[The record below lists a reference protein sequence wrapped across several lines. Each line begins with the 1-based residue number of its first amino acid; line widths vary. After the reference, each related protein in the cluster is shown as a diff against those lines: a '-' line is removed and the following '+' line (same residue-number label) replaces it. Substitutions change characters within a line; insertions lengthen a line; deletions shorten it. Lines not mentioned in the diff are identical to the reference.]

1 MLRKSRTRTSD
12 SVERRTPRLTDET
25 TTPPAQPPGDSQ
37 RGHVTPISIESEVKK
52 SYLDYAMSVI
62 VSRALPDLR
71 DGLKPVQRRILYSMN
86 EQGHTPDRGYV
97 KSARV
102 VGDVMGK
109 YHPHGDL
116 SIYDTLVR
124 MAQPFSMGLLLI
136 DGQGNFG
143 SVDDDPPAAMRY
155 TESRLTRASM
165 AIMAD
170 LDKDTVDFQDNYDGK
185 EREPSV
191 LPSRI
196 PNLLVN
202 GAGGI
207 AVGMAT
213 NIPPHNLGEIVDACL
228 ALIDRPDIPLDEFLD
243 IVPGPDFPT
252 GGEIIGRT
260 GARQALMTGRGS
272 VVVRGVANIET
283 IRKDREAIIITSIP
297 FQINKATMV
306 ARIAELVREKRIEGI
321 GDLRDESDRNGM
333 RVVIELKRDASG
345 EVVLNQLYR
354 FTQLQSAF
362 PVNALA
368 LNRGRPEQMGLR
380 DMLTAFV
387 DFREEVVV
395 RRTRFELGKARDR
408 AHILVGL
415 AIAVANIDEVIVIIR
430 SSKDPA
436 EARERLMGQSWPIGD
451 MMPLIE
457 LIADPRTVVVDGD
470 RVRLTDEQT
479 RAILALTLSR
489 LTGLGRDEIF
499 SEGRELAALIRS
511 HLELLASRD
520 AIMAVVRAELVEVRE
535 QFAVPRRSI
544 IVEGEADVE
553 DEDLIARED
562 MVITVTHAGYV
573 KRTALATYRTQHR
586 GGRGRSGMSM
596 KDEDAVT
603 RVFSASTH
611 APMLFFSSG
620 GKAYKLKVWRLPLG
634 TPTSRGKA
642 FVNLF
647 PIEPGETMTSI
658 LALPE
663 DEAAWDGLD
672 VMFATRSG
680 GIRRNKLSDFVQ
692 INRNGKI
699 AMKLDEGDSI
709 VGVSLCTSADDV
721 LLSTS
726 NGRAIRFAADDV
738 RVFMSR
744 DSTGVRGIRLA
755 EGDSVLSMA
764 ILRAVEAT
772 PAERLAYLKH
782 VSAMRA
788 AETGEAD
795 AEDAISPVVEDDEDD
810 SGVVDDT
817 ALSIERIAE
826 LGAAEQRLLTVS
838 SEGYGK
844 RTSAYDFRRT
854 GRGGQGLIAQDMS
867 RRGGRLVAS
876 FPVEDN
882 DELLLVTDV
891 GQLIRVP
898 VGQIRVAGRNTQGV
912 TIFRTTEKEHVV
924 SVERLEGAADEAV
937 VDDGAEDTPPE
948 EEAS

>member
-1 MLRKSRTRTSD
+1 
-12 SVERRTPRLTDET
+12 
-25 TTPPAQPPGDSQ
+25 
-37 RGHVTPISIESEVKK
+37 
-52 SYLDYAMSVI
+52 
-62 VSRALPDLR
+62 
-71 DGLKPVQRRILYSMN
+71 
-86 EQGHTPDRGYV
+86 
-97 KSARV
+97 
-102 VGDVMGK
+102 
-109 YHPHGDL
+109 
-116 SIYDTLVR
+116 
-124 MAQPFSMGLLLI
+124 
-136 DGQGNFG
+136 
-143 SVDDDPPAAMRY
+143 
-155 TESRLTRASM
+155 
-165 AIMAD
+165 
-170 LDKDTVDFQDNYDGK
+170 
-185 EREPSV
+185 
-191 LPSRI
+191 
-196 PNLLVN
+196 
-202 GAGGI
+202 
-207 AVGMAT
+207 
-213 NIPPHNLGEIVDACL
+213 
-228 ALIDRPDIPLDEFLD
+228 
-243 IVPGPDFPT
+243 
-252 GGEIIGRT
+252 
-260 GARQALMTGRGS
+260 
-272 VVVRGVANIET
+272 
-283 IRKDREAIIITSIP
+283 
-297 FQINKATMV
+297 
-306 ARIAELVREKRIEGI
+306 
-321 GDLRDESDRNGM
+321 
-333 RVVIELKRDASG
+333 
-345 EVVLNQLYR
+345 
-354 FTQLQSAF
+354 
-362 PVNALA
+362 
-368 LNRGRPEQMGLR
+368 
-380 DMLTAFV
+380 
-387 DFREEVVV
+387 
-395 RRTRFELGKARDR
+395 
-408 AHILVGL
+408 
-415 AIAVANIDEVIVIIR
+415 
-430 SSKDPA
+430 
-436 EARERLMGQSWPIGD
+436 
-451 MMPLIE
+451 
-457 LIADPRTVVVDGD
+457 
-470 RVRLTDEQT
+470 
-479 RAILALTLSR
+479 
-489 LTGLGRDEIF
+489 
-499 SEGRELAALIRS
+499 
-511 HLELLASRD
+511 
-520 AIMAVVRAELVEVRE
+520 
-535 QFAVPRRSI
+535 
-544 IVEGEADVE
+544 
-553 DEDLIARED
+553 

-663 DEAAWDGLD
+663 DEATWDALD

-680 GIRRNKLSDFVQ
+680 GVRRNKLSDFVQ

-755 EGDSVLSMA
+755 KDDTVLSMA
-764 ILRAVEAT
+764 ILRAVDAT

-795 AEDAISPVVEDDEDD
+795 ADDAAPAPVEDEEDEA
-810 SGVVDDT
+810 GVETVA
-817 ALSIERIAE
+817 ALSLERLAQ

-838 SEGYGK
+838 SEGFGK

-854 GRGGQGLIAQDMS
+854 GRGGQGLIAQDLS

-912 TIFRTTEKEHVV
+912 TIFRTTENEHVV

-937 VDDGAEDTPPE
+937 EDGGEG
-948 EEAS
+948 EASTEGEAS

>member
-1 MLRKSRTRTSD
+1 LAD
-12 SVERRTPRLTDET
+12 DT
-25 TTPPAQPPGDSQ
+25 TIPPDDGR
-37 RGHVTPISIESEVKK
+37 RGHVSPISIEAEVKR

-62 VSRALPDLR
+62 VSRALPDVR

-143 SVDDDPPAAMRY
+143 SVDNDPPAAMRY
-155 TESRLTRASM
+155 TECRLTRASM
-165 AIMAD
+165 AILAD
-170 LDKDTVDFQDNYDGK
+170 LDKDTVDFKENYDGK
-185 EREPSV
+185 EEEPSV

-213 NIPPHNLGEIVDACL
+213 NIPPHNLGEIIDACL
-228 ALIDRPDIPLDEFLD
+228 ALIDDPNIALDAFLD
-243 IVPGPDFPT
+243 IVPAPDFPT
-252 GGEIIGRT
+252 GGEIIGRS

-272 VVVRGVANIET
+272 VVVRGVATIEE

-297 FQINKATMV
+297 FQVNKAAMV
-306 ARIAELVREKRIEGI
+306 ERIGELVREKRIEGI
-321 GDLRDESDRNGM
+321 GEMRDESDRNGM
-333 RVVIELKRDASG
+333 RVVVELKRDASA

-354 FTQLQSAF
+354 FTPLQSTF

-380 DMLTAFV
+380 EMLGAFV
-387 DFREEVVV
+387 TFREEVVV
-395 RRTRFELGKARDR
+395 RRIRHELAKARDR
-408 AHILVGL
+408 AHVLVGL
-415 AIAVANIDEVIVIIR
+415 AIAVANIDEVIQIIR
-430 SSKDPA
+430 TSKDPA
-436 EARERLMGQSWPIGD
+436 EARERLVARDWPIGD
-451 MMPLIE
+451 MMALIR
-457 LIADPRTVVVDGD
+457 LVADPRTIVVDDD

-479 RAILALTLSR
+479 RALLALTLSR
-489 LTGLGRDEIF
+489 LTGLGRDEIL
-499 SEGRELAALIRS
+499 SEGAELAGIIQG
-511 HLELLASRD
+511 HLDLLSSRD
-520 AIMAVVRAELVEVRE
+520 AIMGVVRAELVEVRDA
-535 QFAVPRRSI
+535 FAVPRRSI
-544 IVEGEADVE
+544 IVEGDADVE
-553 DEDLIARED
+553 DEDLIAREE

-573 KRTALATYRTQHR
+573 KRTPLSTYRTQHR
-586 GGRGRSGMSM
+586 GGRGRSGMST
-596 KDEDAVT
+596 KNEDAVT

-663 DEAAWDGLD
+663 DEASWDSLD

-680 GIRRNKLSDFVQ
+680 GVRRNKLSDFVQ
-692 INRNGKI
+692 INRAGKI

-709 VGVSLCTSADDV
+709 VGVALCTSADDV
-721 LLSTS
+721 LLSTAA
-726 NGRAIRFAADDV
+726 GRCIRFAADDV
-738 RVFMSR
+738 RVFASR
-744 DSTGVRGIRLA
+744 DSTGVRGVRLA
-755 EGDSVLSMA
+755 EGDRVISMA
-764 ILRAVEAT
+764 ILRAVPAT
-772 PAERLAYLKH
+772 PAERAAYLKIATAQR
-782 VSAMRA
+782 SAGVGEGDEVGA
-788 AETGEAD
+788 A
-795 AEDAISPVVEDDEDD
+795 PDEDEETAE
-810 SGVVDDT
+810 GLVVLT
-817 ALSIERIAE
+817 PERIAE
-826 LGAAEQRLLTVS
+826 LASAEQIVLTVS
-838 SEGYGK
+838 SEGFGK
-844 RTSAYDFRRT
+844 RTSAYDYRRT
-854 GRGGQGLIAQDMS
+854 GRGGQGLIAQDLS
-867 RRGGRLVAS
+867 RKGGRLVAS
-876 FPVEDN
+876 FPVEER
-882 DELLLVTDV
+882 DELLLVTDQ

-898 VGQIRVAGRNTQGV
+898 VEQVRIAGRNTQGV
-912 TIFRTTEKEHVV
+912 TIFRTADDEHVV
-924 SVERLEGAADEAV
+924 SVERLEGEGESDV
-937 VDDGAEDTPPE
+937 E
-948 EEAS
+948 EIEPAS

>member
-1 MLRKSRTRTSD
+1 M
-12 SVERRTPRLTDET
+12 TDET
-25 TTPPAQPPGDSQ
+25 TLPPDDGR
-37 RGHVTPISIESEVKK
+37 RGHVSPISIEEEVKK

-62 VSRALPDLR
+62 VSRALPDVR

-86 EQGHTPDRGYV
+86 EQGHTPDRPYV

-143 SVDDDPPAAMRY
+143 SVDNDPPAAMRY
-155 TESRLTRASM
+155 SECRLTRASM
-165 AIMAD
+165 AILAD
-170 LDKDTVDFQDNYDGK
+170 LDKDTVDFKENYDGK
-185 EREPSV
+185 ETEPSV

-213 NIPPHNLGEIVDACL
+213 NIPPHNLGEIIDACL
-228 ALIDRPDIPLDEFLD
+228 ALIDTPDIPLDQFLD

-260 GARQALMTGRGS
+260 GAREALMTGRGS
-272 VVVRGVANIET
+272 VVMRGVASIEE
-283 IRKDREAIIITSIP
+283 IRKDREAIIVTAIP
-297 FQINKATMV
+297 YQVNKAAMV
-306 ARIAELVREKRIEGI
+306 ARIAELVREKRIEGVA
-321 GDLRDESDRNGM
+321 DLRDESDRTGM

-354 FTQLQSAF
+354 FTPLQSAF

-380 DMLTAFV
+380 EMLGAFV
-387 DFREEVVV
+387 AFREEVVV
-395 RRTRFELGKARDR
+395 RRTRFELSKARDR
-408 AHILVGL
+408 AHVLVGL
-415 AIAVANIDEVIVIIR
+415 AIAVANIDEVIAIIR

-436 EARERLMGQSWPIGD
+436 EARERLTARDWPIGD
-451 MMPLIE
+451 MIDLIS
-457 LIADPRTVVVDGD
+457 LIADPRTVVIDGD
-470 RVRLTDEQT
+470 KVRLSDEQA

-489 LTGLGRDEIF
+489 LTGLGREEIF
-499 SEGRELAALIRS
+499 SEASELASAIQA
-511 HLELLASRD
+511 HLDLLGSRE
-520 AIMAVVRAELVEVRE
+520 AIMAVVRAELTEVRE
-535 QFAVPRRSI
+535 AFAVPRRTA
-544 IVEGEADVE
+544 IVEGDADVE

-573 KRTALATYRTQHR
+573 KRTPLTTYRTQHR
-586 GGRGRSGMSM
+586 GGKGRSGMST

-647 PIEPGETMTSI
+647 PIETGETMTSI

-663 DEAAWDGLD
+663 DEATWDSLD

-680 GIRRNKLSDFVQ
+680 GVRRNKLSDFVQ

-699 AMKLDEGDSI
+699 AMKLDPGDAI
-709 VGVSLCTSADDV
+709 VGVSLCTSAEDV

-726 NGRAIRFAADDV
+726 AGRCIRFSVSDV
-738 RVFMSR
+738 RVFASR
-744 DSTGVRGIRLA
+744 DSTGVRGVRLA
-755 EGDSVLSMA
+755 EGDSVISMA
-764 ILRAVEAT
+764 ILRAVDAT
-772 PAERLAYLKH
+772 PGERTAYIKH
-782 VSAMRA
+782 ATAMRA
-788 AETGEAD
+788 AESGEGEEA
-795 AEDAISPVVEDDEDD
+795 AVATEEDDEGSADGPV
-810 SGVVDDT
+810 SLSVD
-817 ALSIERIAE
+817 RIAE
-826 LGAAEQRLLTVS
+826 LGAAEQHVLTVS
-838 SEGYGK
+838 SEGFGK
-844 RTSAYDFRRT
+844 RSSAYDFRRT
-854 GRGGQGLIAQDMS
+854 GRGGQGLIAQDLS
-867 RRGGRLVAS
+867 KRGGRLVAS
-876 FPVEDN
+876 FPVEDA
-882 DELLLVTDV
+882 DEILLVTDQ

-898 VGQIRVAGRNTQGV
+898 VTQIRIAGRNTQGV
-912 TIFRTTEKEHVV
+912 TVFRTAQDEHVV
-924 SVERLEGAADEAV
+924 SVERLEGEAAADE
-937 VDDGAEDTPPE
+937 EPPE
-948 EEAS
+948 DESGSLSD

>member
-1 MLRKSRTRTSD
+1 
-12 SVERRTPRLTDET
+12 
-25 TTPPAQPPGDSQ
+25 
-37 RGHVTPISIESEVKK
+37 
-52 SYLDYAMSVI
+52 
-62 VSRALPDLR
+62 
-71 DGLKPVQRRILYSMN
+71 MN

-260 GARQALMTGRGS
+260 GARQALMTGKGS
-272 VVVRGVANIET
+272 VVVRGVATIET

-297 FQINKATMV
+297 FQVNKATMV
-306 ARIAELVREKRIEGI
+306 ARIAELVREKRVEGI

-380 DMLTAFV
+380 EMLTAFV
-387 DFREEVVV
+387 VFREEVVV

-408 AHILVGL
+408 AHVLVGL

-436 EARERLMGQSWPIGD
+436 EARERLMAKSWPIGD

-457 LIADPRTVVVDGD
+457 LIADPRTVVVEGD
-470 RVRLTDEQT
+470 QVRLTDEQT

-499 SEGRELAALIRS
+499 AEGRELAALIRS
-511 HLELLASRD
+511 HLDLLASRD

-544 IVEGEADVE
+544 IVEGDADVE

-680 GIRRNKLSDFVQ
+680 GVRRNKLSDFVQ

-755 EGDSVLSMA
+755 EGDTVLSMA
-764 ILRAVEAT
+764 ILRAVDAT

-788 AETGEAD
+788 AETGEAEADDASSTPVEDEEEDAD
-795 AEDAISPVVEDDEDD
+795 AEAVA
-810 SGVVDDT
+810 
-817 ALSIERIAE
+817 ALSLERLAQ

-854 GRGGQGLIAQDMS
+854 GRGA
-867 RRGGRLVAS
+867 RA
-876 FPVEDN
+876 
-882 DELLLVTDV
+882 
-891 GQLIRVP
+891 
-898 VGQIRVAGRNTQGV
+898 
-912 TIFRTTEKEHVV
+912 
-924 SVERLEGAADEAV
+924 
-937 VDDGAEDTPPE
+937 
-948 EEAS
+948 

>member
-1 MLRKSRTRTSD
+1 MTEEIT
-12 SVERRTPRLTDET
+12 
-25 TTPPAQPPGDSQ
+25 PPGDPQ
-37 RGHVTPISIESEVKK
+37 RGHVTPISIEDEVKK

-124 MAQPFSMGLLLI
+124 MAQPFSMSLLLI

-143 SVDDDPPAAMRY
+143 SVDNDPPAAMRY
-155 TESRLTRASM
+155 TESRLTKAAM

-170 LDKDTVDFQDNYDGK
+170 LDKDTVDFKENYDGK
-185 EREPSV
+185 EQEPAV

-213 NIPPHNLGEIVDACL
+213 NIPPHNLGEIIDACL
-228 ALIDRPDIPLDEFLD
+228 ALIDRPDLPLDELLD

-272 VVVRGVANIET
+272 VVVRGVATIEE
-283 IRKDREAIIITSIP
+283 IRKDREAIIITAIP
-297 FQINKATMV
+297 FQVNKAALV
-306 ARIAELVREKRIEGI
+306 ARIAELVHEKRVEGVS
-321 GDLRDESDRNGM
+321 DMRDESDRTGM
-333 RVVIELKRDASG
+333 RVVVELKRDASA

-354 FTQLQSAF
+354 FTPLQSAF

-368 LNRGRPEQMGLR
+368 LNRGRPEQLGLR
-380 DMLTAFV
+380 DMLAAFIT
-387 DFREEVVV
+387 FREEVVV
-395 RRTRFELGKARDR
+395 RRTRHELSKARDR
-408 AHILVGL
+408 AHVLVGL
-415 AIAVANIDEVIVIIR
+415 AIAVANIDEVIHIIR
-430 SSKDPA
+430 TSRDPA
-436 EARERLMGQSWPIGD
+436 EARERLVARDWPIGD

-457 LIADPRTVVVDGD
+457 LVADPRTVVVDGD
-470 RVRLTDEQT
+470 QVRLTDEQT

-489 LTGLGRDEIF
+489 LTGLGREDIL
-499 SEGRELAALIRS
+499 SEARGLAADIKAYLD
-511 HLELLASRD
+511 LLGSRD

-535 QFAVPRRSI
+535 AFAVPRRTI
-544 IVEGEADVE
+544 IVEGDADVE

-586 GGRGRSGMSM
+586 GGRGRSGMST

-611 APMLFFSSG
+611 SPMLFFASS

-658 LALPE
+658 LTLPE
-663 DEAAWDGLD
+663 DETLWDSLD

-680 GIRRNKLSDFVQ
+680 GVRRNKLSDFVQ

-699 AMKLDEGDSI
+699 AMKLDDGDSI
-709 VGVSLCTSADDV
+709 IGVGLCTAVDDI
-721 LLSTS
+721 LLTTAL
-726 NGRAIRFAADDV
+726 GRCIRFGADDV
-738 RVFMSR
+738 RVFAGR
-744 DSTGVRGIRLA
+744 ESTGVRGIRLA
-755 EGDSVLSMA
+755 NDDSVISMA
-764 ILRAVEAT
+764 VLTGINAT
-772 PAERLAYLKH
+772 PAEREAFMKH
-782 VSAMRA
+782 ASAQRQAVSDDD
-788 AETGEAD
+788 AESGAPAPEAD
-795 AEDAISPVVEDDEDD
+795 EDEEEGGEGAVTLTP
-810 SGVVDDT
+810 
-817 ALSIERIAE
+817 ERIAE
-826 LGAAEQRLLTVS
+826 LAEAAQMVLTIS
-838 SEGYGK
+838 SEGFGK
-844 RTSAYDFRRT
+844 RTLAYDYRRS
-854 GRGGQGLIAQDMS
+854 GRGGRGLLAHDLS

-876 FPVEDN
+876 FPVDDS
-882 DELLLVTDV
+882 DEILLVTDQ

-898 VGQIRVAGRNTQGV
+898 VAQVSIARRNTQGV
-912 TIFRTTEKEHVV
+912 TIFRTADNEHVV
-924 SVERLEGAADEAV
+924 SVERLEGEAGSPEGDAPAAV
-937 VDDGAEDTPPE
+937 PE
-948 EEAS
+948 ETNGGNSE

>member
-1 MLRKSRTRTSD
+1 
-12 SVERRTPRLTDET
+12 LTDET
-25 TTPPAQPPGDSQ
+25 TIPPDDGR
-37 RGHVTPISIESEVKK
+37 RGHVSPVSIEAEVKR

-62 VSRALPDLR
+62 VSRALPDVR

-86 EQGHTPDRGYV
+86 EQGHTPERGYV

-143 SVDDDPPAAMRY
+143 SVDNDPPAAMRY
-155 TESRLTRASM
+155 TECRLTRASM
-165 AIMAD
+165 AILAD
-170 LDKDTVDFQDNYDGK
+170 LDKDTVDFRENYDGK
-185 EREPSV
+185 EQEPSV

-228 ALIDRPDIPLDEFLD
+228 ALIDTPGIPLEQLLD

-272 VVVRGVANIET
+272 VVVRGVATIED

-297 FQINKATMV
+297 FQVNKAAMV
-306 ARIAELVREKRIEGI
+306 ERIGELVREKRIEGI
-321 GDLRDESDRNGM
+321 GEMRDESDRNGM
-333 RVVIELKRDASG
+333 RVVIELKRDASA

-354 FTQLQSAF
+354 FTPLQSTF

-368 LNRGRPEQMGLR
+368 LNRGRPEQLGLR
-380 DMLTAFV
+380 EMLNAFV
-387 DFREEVVV
+387 AFREEVVV
-395 RRTRFELGKARDR
+395 RRIRHELAKARDR
-408 AHILVGL
+408 AHVLVGL
-415 AIAVANIDEVIVIIR
+415 AIAVANIDEVIHIIR
-430 SSKDPA
+430 TSKDPA
-436 EARERLMGQSWPIGD
+436 EARERLVARDWPIGD
-451 MMPLIE
+451 MMDLIG
-457 LIADPRTVVVDGD
+457 LIADPRTIVVDGD

-489 LTGLGRDEIF
+489 LTGLGREEIF
-499 SEGRELAALIRS
+499 SEGVDLARIIKGHLDLLSSRE
-511 HLELLASRD
+511 

-535 QFAVPRRSI
+535 AFAVPRRTV
-544 IVEGEADVE
+544 IVEGDADVE

-573 KRTALATYRTQHR
+573 KRTPLSTYRTQHR
-586 GGRGRSGMSM
+586 GGRGRSGMST

-658 LALPE
+658 LTLPE
-663 DEAAWDGLD
+663 DEATWDSLD

-680 GIRRNKLSDFVQ
+680 SVRRNKLSDFVQ
-692 INRNGKI
+692 INRGGKI

-709 VGVSLCTSADDV
+709 IGVSLCTSADDV
-721 LLSTS
+721 LLSTAA
-726 NGRAIRFAADDV
+726 GRCIRFATDDV
-738 RVFMSR
+738 RVFASR
-744 DSTGVRGIRLA
+744 DSTGVRGVRLA
-755 EGDSVLSMA
+755 EGDSVISMA

-772 PAERLAYLKH
+772 PAERAAYLKI
-782 VSAMRA
+782 A
-788 AETGEAD
+788 AALRSSGTGEPDEGQGA
-795 AEDAISPVVEDDEDD
+795 PDDEED
-810 SGVVDDT
+810 VAELQV
-817 ALSIERIAE
+817 ALTPERVEE
-826 LGAAEQRLLTVS
+826 LGAAEQVVLTVS
-838 SEGYGK
+838 SEGFGK
-844 RTSAYDFRRT
+844 RTSAYDYRRT
-854 GRGGQGLIAQDMS
+854 GRGGQGLIAQDLS

-876 FPVEDN
+876 FPVEDA
-882 DELLLVTDV
+882 DELLLVTDQ

-898 VGQIRVAGRNTQGV
+898 VAQVRIAGRNTQGV
-912 TIFRTTEKEHVV
+912 TIFRTAEDEHVV
-924 SVERLEGAADEAV
+924 SVERLEGDGDGDEGV
-937 VDDGAEDTPPE
+937 ETSE
-948 EEAS
+948 